1 MSNMA
6 ALFWMIVAYH
16 WRKIQKPKNT
26 DLSINQK
33 VTKSYRQQQ
42 LIMSANQILQPTM
55 QIEILTRYRLAHYS
69 CFANHD
75 YQLFINCEELRF
87 QKTNTWQV
95 TFCWIQC
102 WPPNQKRTIPAFIFS
117 QNWDL
122 EGCSFHLLLEFF
134 LLTQSSELGIQRL
147 GCC

>member
-87 QKTNTWQV
+87 QKTNYL
-95 TFCWIQC
+95 
-102 WPPNQKRTIPAFIFS
+102 AS
-117 QNWDL
+117 Q
-122 EGCSFHLLLEFF
+122 LLLDSM
-134 LLTQSSELGIQRL
+134 LAPQSKENHSRLHFQPKLGS
-147 GCC
+147 